1 MVTIETFVNPLI
13 IRNPKI
19 LFITENCPNLGM
31 YLYRTLPSNPYPVSP
46 HANNLLNNLCLATG
60 ISATSEMDKLNA
72 FINKKY
78 ALIDTFVNGRV
89 WDRETPN
96 HTVKDICQDIVY
108 LNPDQI
114 VFTCIRSNG
123 RLFKDI
129 NSMLPS
135 KLRGKIIR
143 RFDGKNVF
151 NSPSNRAFPG
161 FLFQLNQVIEAH
173 RLIL

>member
-13 IRNPKI
+13 IKNPKI

-31 YLYRTLPSNPYPVSP
+31 YLYRTLPKNPYLVSP
-46 HANNLLNNLCLATG
+46 HANNLLNNLCKATG
-60 ISATSEMDKLNA
+60 IKATSEKEKLDA
-72 FINKKY
+72 FINNKY
-78 ALIDTFVNGRV
+78 ALIDTFVNGLV
-89 WDRETPN
+89 WDIRTPHHN
-96 HTVKDICQDIVY
+96 VKDIFDDIVY
-108 LNPDQI
+108 LNPEQI

-129 NSMLPS
+129 NKMLPLKFS
-135 KLRGKIIR
+135 GRIIR

-161 FLFQLNQVIEAH
+161 FLTQIDEVVKAGK
-173 RLIL
+173 LIL